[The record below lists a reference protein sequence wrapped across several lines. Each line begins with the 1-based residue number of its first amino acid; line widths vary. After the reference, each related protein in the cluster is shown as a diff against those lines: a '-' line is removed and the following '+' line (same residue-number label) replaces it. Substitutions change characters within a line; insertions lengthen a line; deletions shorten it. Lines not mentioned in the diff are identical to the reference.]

1 MLTDLRSCLKKT
13 GYGMF
18 PWGNSQRLYVECLKN
33 LTHLLTLILL
43 RDSLPI
49 FLQHDKLLHLHRQN
63 KYLPLYK
70 QEENWDQLT
79 FAKTSGDQRVLS
91 NDLMTFKTDLWSYF
105 FISKI
110 KWENPVEKVLPF
122 LLGIH
127 STESISSPPLPG
139 GQSPIASYMKSWNK
153 M

>member
-1 MLTDLRSCLKKT
+1 M
-13 GYGMF
+13 
-18 PWGNSQRLYVECLKN
+18 
-33 LTHLLTLILL
+33 TLILL

-91 NDLMTFKTDLWSYF
+91 NDSYDF
-105 FISKI
+105 
-110 KWENPVEKVLPF
+110 
-122 LLGIH
+122 
-127 STESISSPPLPG
+127 
-139 GQSPIASYMKSWNK
+139 
-153 M
+153 